1 MAPVEIDHVPVAA
14 VKRENLLPSL
24 VPKTSILIKLS
35 FVNFIFNYILSINY
49 LLMYFIYTSYSPTSH
64 RTCII
69 ATNNFDL
76 LYHWLIEYIILIFL
90 YFISYFFRWN
100 ISIIYLTSLASNEIF
115 KPSMISLMIIILASS
130 TRSFFLF
137 LDPMILYHN
146 NIIKIRSFIL
156 DFHFCKD
163 IELINTIY
171 NSTNI
176 NITIFIVF

>member
-1 MAPVEIDHVPVAA
+1 MSISFLIIFYPLIISLCILFTRLIHPLAIGLA
-14 VKRENLLPSL
+14 LLL
-24 VPKTSILIKLS
+24 QTILICCTTGLS
-35 FVNFIFNYILSINY
+35 NISFWFSYIL
-49 LLMYFIYTSYSPTSH
+49 F
-64 RTCII
+64 
-69 ATNNFDL
+69 
-76 LYHWLIEYIILIFL
+76 LIFL
-90 YFISYFFRWN
+90 GGILVLFIYV
-100 ISIIYLTSLASNEIF
+100 TSLASNEIF

-176 NITIFIVF
+176 NITIFIVFYLLLTLIVVVKITDRFFGPLRLSSN